1 MSDYVQLSDIEL
13 IERCLEEDAGA
24 WEQLIRRYQRLIASI
39 TVKFTLNS
47 EDAADVF
54 QSVCL
59 TLLQQLPDLRNQARL
74 SSWLITVTVRECW
87 KLRHRRPRV
96 YSLDDAEWELIAN
109 TEDQAQ
115 QLIEGYLLMVER
127 QYLVRRSVEMLSPQ
141 CRNLLEHL
149 FYAIPPTPYAEISR
163 QLNIPVASIGPMR
176 GRCLAKLREKL
187 KNYGFD

>member
-13 IERCLEEDAGA
+13 IERCLEEDAEA

-39 TVKFTLNS
+39 TVKFSLNS

-96 YSLDDAEWELIAN
+96 YSLDDAEWERIAE
-109 TEDQAQ
+109 TQDQAQ
-115 QLIEGYLLMVER
+115 QLIDGYLLMVER
-127 QYLVRRSVEMLSPQ
+127 QYLIRRSIEMLSPQ

-149 FYAIPPTPYAEISR
+149 FYTIPPTPYTEISR